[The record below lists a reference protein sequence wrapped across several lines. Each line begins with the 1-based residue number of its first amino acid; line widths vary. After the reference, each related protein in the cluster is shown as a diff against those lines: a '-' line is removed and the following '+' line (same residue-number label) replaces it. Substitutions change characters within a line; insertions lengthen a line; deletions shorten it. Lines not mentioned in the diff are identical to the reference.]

1 MSGDFISSGIK
12 GILENGIDLKLESE
26 DEEIYYT
33 SLMCEY
39 FNEESDFKAYLSGDR
54 RFEVELNR
62 STPIMEITI
71 VRSVLTIM
79 PYTDDIF
86 EAFAVMLAFI
96 AKKHQQI
103 VTDLRGEEIFKIEK
117 LEEINKPPAQEQ
129 EATEED
135 SDDSN
140 DDYEWI

>member
-1 MSGDFISSGIK
+1 MSSDFISSGIK
-12 GILENGIDLKLESE
+12 GLLENGIDLKLESE

-33 SLMCEY
+33 ALMCEY

-54 RFEVELNR
+54 RFEIELNR

-71 VRSVLTIM
+71 MRSVLTIM

-96 AKKHQQI
+96 AKKHLQV
-103 VTDLRGEEIFKIEK
+103 VTEFRGEEISKIEK
-117 LEEINKPPAQEQ
+117 LEEVNRPPVLEQ
-129 EATEED
+129 DTTEES
-135 SDDSN
+135 SDDDS